1 KAVMAV
7 HTQVV
12 PPATGVSHPNEKLAG
27 PAAPLRLPRE
37 AERWPKDRPLRAG
50 VSAMGFG
57 GINVHV
63 VLESVVAER
72 RSRLSSRERL
82 LSRSSQDAELFL
94 LSAASPA
101 ELSALAVKLL
111 KLTGGLSRAELADL
125 AAQLQKDLQAG
136 SARAALVASSPSELT
151 QH

>member
-1 KAVMAV
+1 
-7 HTQVV
+7 
-12 PPATGVSHPNEKLAG
+12 
-27 PAAPLRLPRE
+27 
-37 AERWPKDRPLRAG
+37 
-50 VSAMGFG
+50 GFG

-151 QH
+151 QHLQTLLPWLSNTETPRLQSTDGVFLGLAKTPPRVAFLFPGQGSPTHLDGGI